1 MNMLLFFP
9 YYVRWHYGQGTKDL
23 FVILGRF
30 VSFVFS
36 FFSIT
41 LLFQTLFSPWKR
53 LRSEYQKGFHPEE
66 FFSSLLINTIMRI
79 VGLLIRTVVI
89 FLGLIATI
97 LMMTISLAIA
107 LIWIFYP
114 LVLAFLIVLFFENI
128 F

>member
-30 VSFVFS
+30 LSFVFS
-36 FFSIT
+36 WFSIT
-41 LLFQTLFSPWKR
+41 LLLQTLFSPWKR
-53 LRSEYQKGFHPEE
+53 LGSEYQKGFHPEE

-79 VGLLIRTVVI
+79 VGFFIRTVVVV
-89 FLGLIATI
+89 LGLIAT
-97 LMMTISLAIA
+97 MVTMTASLVLAI
-107 LIWIFYP
+107 IWIFYP
-114 LVLAFLIVLFFENI
+114 FVLVFLTVLFIENI